1 MIQAMDDTAR
11 LHRRAVLAALRER
24 RSEGATLAFLQRVLA
39 AERSLLGQLLEEAEK
54 RGEVVASGK
63 GRWVAVEFTDYWAGT
78 LRLTVRGFG
87 VLRGDD
93 EATASIVIPPEELG
107 TAMDGDLVLV
117 HLSARRSRGRPA
129 AQRLARVVKVLQRRR
144 PTLVGRFRA
153 DPLRPWVE
161 PYAKRMGGR
170 LELLPGG
177 EDMPRDGEFVEVA
190 VSEFADGKPVAG
202 KLIRRLGAPH
212 EAGVDEEVVLADL
225 GIPVDF
231 SPAAEVEARELPLEV
246 TARDLEGRSDFRGH
260 PAVTIDGE
268 TAQDFDDAVVAFPA
282 PDGAVEVFVH
292 IADVSHYVRPG
303 SALDQTARERGTSVY
318 LPGRAVPMLPERLS
332 NHLCSLLPNEDRL
345 AFSLRVLVT
354 RDGALEG
361 YRAVRSVFRSRR
373 RCTYSE
379 VFRWL
384 EEGDWADDVPEE
396 VRASLL
402 LLDEA
407 ARRLA
412 RRRQQRGAIDFDLP
426 VPEIL
431 LDPDGYMTGVV
442 AAERN
447 RAHRLIEELMLA
459 ANECVA
465 RLLVWGRQ
473 PGVFR
478 IHERPSAGKLAELQV
493 VLEEFGVSLKGNLEE
508 LPPRELQRVL
518 AAIAGRPEERLLQ
531 TLILRSLARAAYHVE
546 CKGHYALATDFY
558 LHFTSPIRRYPD
570 LVVHRCLQRLLTG
583 TVPAGHE
590 REQLVGELEDIAQH
604 SSFTERRA
612 EEAEREVVR
621 WKQAEFMRAR
631 IGEEFA
637 GHVSGVTAFGL
648 FVQLAE
654 VFVEGLVHV
663 SALKDDFYRYDETAH
678 RLVGQ
683 RHGRVLR
690 LGDAL
695 RVRVRGIN
703 DERREVELE
712 PLLPPPLG
720 VNPGGQPRGR
730 RDRRG
735 AVPTGESRRSKQQP
749 GRRRPPGRRGRGRA

>member
-1 MIQAMDDTAR
+1 MITTMGDAPR
-11 LHRRAVLAALRER
+11 VHRRAVLAVLRER
-24 RSEGATLAFLQRVLA
+24 RAEGATLAFLQRELA
-39 AERSLLGQLLEEAEK
+39 AEQSLLRQLLEEAEQ
-54 RGEVVASGK
+54 RGEAVRSGK
-63 GRWVAVEFTDYWAGT
+63 GRWVAVEFTDYWVGT
-78 LRLTVRGFG
+78 LRMTVRGFG
-87 VLRGDD
+87 LVRGED
-93 EATASIVIPPEELG
+93 EALASIVIAPDDLL

-117 HLSARRSRGRPA
+117 HVARRRSRGHLVPERF
-129 AQRLARVVKVLQRRR
+129 ARVVRVLQRRR

-153 DPLRPWVE
+153 DPRGPWVE
-161 PYAKRMGGR
+161 PHSRRMGTR
-170 LELLPGG
+170 LELVPFPAAT
-177 EDMPRDGEFVEVA
+177 PRDGEFVEVA
-190 VSEFADGKPVAG
+190 VEEFANGRPVAG
-202 KLIRRLGAPH
+202 KLIRRLGAPG
-212 EAGVDEEVVLADL
+212 EAGVDEDVILADL
-225 GIPVDF
+225 SIPVDF
-231 SPAAEVEARELPLEV
+231 PPAAAVEAMELPLAVEARDV
-246 TARDLEGRSDFRGH
+246 VGRSDFRSH

-268 TAQDFDDAVVAFPA
+268 TAQDFDDAVVAFPG
-282 PDGAVEVFVH
+282 PGGAVEVYVH
-292 IADVSHYVRPG
+292 IADVSYYLRPG
-303 SALDQTARERGTSVY
+303 SALDQVAKERGTSVY

-354 RDGALEG
+354 RDGGLEA
-361 YRAVRSVFRSRR
+361 YRVVRSVFRSRR
-373 RCTYSE
+373 RCTYTE

-384 EEGDWADDVPEE
+384 EEGKWPDDLPGDVQT
-396 VRASLL
+396 SLL

-431 LDPDGYMTGVV
+431 LDRDGFMTGIV

-465 RLLVWGRQ
+465 RLLIWGRQ
-473 PGVFR
+473 PAIFR
-478 IHERPSAGKLAELQV
+478 VHERPSPGKLAELEA
-493 VLEEFGVSLKGNLEE
+493 VLAEFGVSLKGNLEE

-518 AAIAGRPEERLLQ
+518 GAIVGRPEERLLQ
-531 TLILRSLARAAYHVE
+531 TLILRSLARAAYDVE

-570 LVVHRCLQRLLTG
+570 LVVHRCLERLLTG
-583 TVPAGHE
+583 SVPAGPE

-604 SSFTERRA
+604 CSFTERRA

-621 WKQAEFMRAR
+621 WKQVEYMRGR
-631 IGEEFA
+631 IGEEFT

-654 VFVEGLVHV
+654 VFVEGLVHI
-663 SALKDDFYRYDETAH
+663 SALQDDYYRYDETGH

-690 LGDAL
+690 LGDAM

-712 PLLPPPLG
+712 PLLPAPAA
-720 VNPGGQPRGR
+720 VDPGRGR
-730 RDRRG
+730 RRVGLSASTD
-735 AVPTGESRRSKQQP
+735 VPPPRSQRHL
-749 GRRRPPGRRGRGRA
+749 GRRRSSNRRGRNCT